1 MVRGPGQPAVSTD
14 RRQCL
19 AKSLRAPQA
28 AALPKPSGVAL
39 EQSLHCQPRPDRRRS
54 CSSSQAL
61 SRCPPHIDRSSS
73 APTAHLLFRREPC
86 PCMPLHSHT
95 SSSAKI
101 RRCCV
106 DSLNSLLFA
115 PHLLRL
121 RESKALFF
129 SLLSL
134 GPCFRLSPCFC
145 LALLLCSDSGE
156 PLLLRFRSL
165 AFCFS
170 IDCCLCLTLFCF
182 FKPLLL
188 RFLGLA
194 LCFGVGSR
202 LGLVRAR

>member
-1 MVRGPGQPAVSTD
+1 R
-14 RRQCL
+14 
-19 AKSLRAPQA
+19 
-28 AALPKPSGVAL
+28 
-39 EQSLHCQPRPDRRRS
+39 
-54 CSSSQAL
+54 
-61 SRCPPHIDRSSS
+61 
-73 APTAHLLFRREPC
+73 
-86 PCMPLHSHT
+86 
-95 SSSAKI
+95 
-101 RRCCV
+101 
-106 DSLNSLLFA
+106 
-115 PHLLRL
+115 
-121 RESKALFF
+121 ALFF

-202 LGLVRAR
+202 LGLVRARRIRLLRPRRPRHPHRYTHLIESDPAHKQQRRRTSGHRGPPAPHHQPRCRTRLPKPIILHPWPSYRFAVTHPRWEPYAGKAARTVLCGGRAMKRTSLPLL